1 MTVAA
6 LESESEIV
14 VGVDGSCASATAV
27 RWAAHDAALRDRTLR
42 LVHVVPPIVMPR
54 TPWPELPVAY
64 ARCAEERAQHITA
77 RAHAAALDAA
87 PQRASSIG
95 MQIVHGPVVPTL
107 AAMSKEAEMLVVG
120 CLGETAASRA
130 LIGSISSALVHR
142 AHCPVAVIHGEQKPS
157 PKAPVVV
164 GIDGSEESVLAAAIA
179 FDEASRRD
187 VSLVALHAWS
197 DMGPLGLPDF
207 SWAPIDWRDVEEH
220 EEKEFAAFLAPFRD
234 QYPGVP
240 VRPVVVCDRPV
251 NRLLEQAD
259 AAQLIVVGSHGRGGV
274 AGALLGSVST
284 AVVQSAQIPV
294 IVARQG

>member
-1 MTVAA
+1 MATV
-6 LESESEIV
+6 ESDAEIL
-14 VGVDGSCASATAV
+14 VGIDGSCASATAV
-27 RWAAHDAALRDRTLR
+27 RWAAHDAELRNRALR

-77 RAHAAALDAA
+77 RACAAALEAA
-87 PQRASSIG
+87 PARASSVAT
-95 MQIVHGPVVPTL
+95 QIVHGPVVPTL

-120 CLGETAASRA
+120 CLGETAARRA
-130 LIGSISSALVHR
+130 LVGSISSAVVHR
-142 AHCPVAVIHGEQKPS
+142 SHCPVAVIHGEQRPS
-157 PKAPVVV
+157 PKAPVIV
-164 GIDGSEESVLAAAIA
+164 GIDGSEESALATAIA
-179 FDEASRRD
+179 FDEAARRD
-187 VSLVALHAWS
+187 VGLVAVHAWS

-207 SWAPIDWRDVEEH
+207 SWAPIDWRDMEEH

-234 QYPGVP
+234 QYPDVP
-240 VRPVVVCDRPV
+240 VHPVVVCDRPA
-251 NRLLEQAD
+251 NRLLQQAD

-274 AGALLGSVST
+274 TGALLGSVST